1 MQQEGSAARYIGVA
15 PWAVDTEQAERLW
28 TLSEKA
34 VV

>member
-1 MQQEGSAARYIGVA
+1 QDGPEARYVGVA

-34 VV
+34 IV